1 MQGALLP
8 INISSF
14 CALTSPYFL
23 NVAPRLQQSNTL
35 GTQHSVLGTQ
45 YSEPEPSFLTFV
57 LNLFSLVEWNIVKV
71 DKVVRRLKQWIGSFM
86 LAWAT
91 QRDSVKGRESRMVV
105 SSVSLHLR
113 HLILCIDP
121 LKRKQ
126 QLCLPTDAE
135 ALGLLV

>member
-1 MQGALLP
+1 MWPLDFSKA
-8 INISSF
+8 
-14 CALTSPYFL
+14 
-23 NVAPRLQQSNTL
+23 TL
-35 GTQHSVLGTQ
+35 SVLSTQ
-45 YSEPEPSFLTFV
+45 YLVLSTQNQNHHFLTFV
-57 LNLFSLVEWNIVKV
+57 LDLFPLVEWNVVKV
-71 DKVVRRLKQWIGSFM
+71 DKVVRRLRQWIGSFM

-135 ALGLLV
+135 TLGLLV